1 MRYLDGVRWVRCAL
15 RQPEE
20 LLAGMMS
27 PHHPSRLIFRLSRGR
42 FVPLTLAGVLGVA
55 LLSLLLSFAGSAH
68 AASNTRAPGG
78 NFANPVVRAVD
89 VAGPAIVRLA
99 TIYQGHIDLS
109 LCGQVVELPASG
121 DGYSKGGLGSGA
133 FISANG
139 DILTADH
146 VVHIDKASLDSE
158 MFQDEQSATDIA
170 NAINSRAGCL
180 GINYRVTAADI
191 AGGYVQYV
199 GIPFKTSYSDP
210 HRLAWQS
217 TSFSG
222 PILADS
228 SDDMLKALL
237 AAPYQEATLVTSSA
251 FDQNDLAILHVA
263 LTDTP
268 SIQLDDSTEVA
279 AEDQLTVIG
288 FPGNGDVYGNPTDLL
303 TPSINSVTV
312 SAIKSWSNGAKLIQ
326 VGGNVEHGD
335 SGGPVL
341 DAAGHIVG
349 VVSFAGIDMPGNTAF
364 MRSSNNARTLIT
376 GAGVSMRPGTFQTL
390 WEQAFADYASP
401 APGHWHKAA
410 QELATLSA
418 RYPAFKGVQAYQ
430 KFADTAAQT
439 ESADATGLSSPFG
452 LLIALAGAAV
462 VIVVVALVVF
472 AVVRRRRSQIAVAPA
487 MVGQAVPPSPYGAAP
502 YGGYPGNPYGPPAGY
517 GPHGGYAPPSTGGY
531 GGYGAYGP
539 PSNFRPTVGI
549 SHVPAGVAAAPSA
562 TTPENSNS
570 ATLQELAPG
579 AGPGRMSFPP
589 LSGNGA
595 AGYDVAPSAPSVGI
609 GLEQRLSGANAPASY
624 PPVAPSS
631 PSSPSWSR
639 SGGESGATPAAS
651 QYYCVNGHS
660 MSPSEIYCPVCGASR
675 RSDSPY
681 SPYSSRP

>member
-1 MRYLDGVRWVRCAL
+1 MRYLDLVRWVRCAL

-27 PHHPSRLIFRLSRGR
+27 PHHSSRLIYRLSRGR
-42 FVPLTLAGVLGVA
+42 FVPLTLLGVFSVA
-55 LLSLLLSFAGSAH
+55 LLSLLLTFAGPVH

-89 VAGPAIVRLA
+89 VAAPAIVRLA
-99 TIYQGHIDLS
+99 TLYEGHIDLS
-109 LCGQVVELPASG
+109 LCGQVVELPASNH
-121 DGYSKGGLGSGA
+121 GYTLGGLGSGA

-146 VVHIDKASLDSE
+146 VVHIDTASLDGE
-158 MFQDEQSATDIA
+158 IFQDEASATDIA
-170 NAINSRAGCL
+170 RAINSHAGCL
-180 GINYRVTAADI
+180 GINYRVSAADI
-191 AGGYVQYV
+191 AGGYIQYV
-199 GIPFKTSYSDP
+199 GIPYKTSYSDP
-210 HRLAWQS
+210 RRLAWHS
-217 TSFSG
+217 TSYSG
-222 PILADS
+222 PIFADS

-251 FDQNDLAILHVA
+251 FDQNDLAVLHVA

-268 SIQLDDSTEVA
+268 SIQLDDSAEVA
-279 AEDQLTVIG
+279 AEDQLTVVG

-312 SAIKSWSNGAKLIQ
+312 SAIKLWSNGAKLIQ

-349 VVSFAGIDMPGNTAF
+349 VVSFAGTDMPGNTAF

-390 WEQAFADYASP
+390 WEQAFGDYAST

-410 QELATLSA
+410 SELAVLSA
-418 RYPAFKGVQAYQ
+418 RYPAFKGIQEYR
-430 KFADTAAQT
+430 KFADYAAQT
-439 ESADATGLSSPFG
+439 ESVDSTGLSSPSG
-452 LLIALAGAAV
+452 MLIATAGAIAAIVAV
-462 VIVVVALVVF
+462 MLVVF
-472 AVVRRRRSQIAVAPA
+472 FVVRRRRGQMAAAPA
-487 MVGQAVPPSPYGAAP
+487 LAGQPMPPSPYGAAP
-502 YGGYPGNPYGPPAGY
+502 YGGYPANPYGPPAGY
-517 GPHGGYAPPSTGGY
+517 GPHGGYAPPSPGGY
-531 GGYGAYGP
+531 GGYGAYAP

-549 SHVPAGVAAAPSA
+549 SNVPAGVAAAPPA
-562 TTPENSNS
+562 TTVESVNSS
-570 ATLQELAPG
+570 TLHELA
-579 AGPGRMSFPP
+579 AGGPAGRMPFPP
-589 LSGNGA
+589 SPGNGA
-595 AGYDVAPSAPSVGI
+595 SAYDLAASAPGTVVGV
-609 GLEQRLSGANAPASY
+609 EQRISGANAPASY
-624 PPVAPSS
+624 PPATSS

-639 SGGESGATPAAS
+639 SGGEGGATPPAA

-660 MSPSEIYCPVCGASR
+660 MSPSEIYCAVCGASR